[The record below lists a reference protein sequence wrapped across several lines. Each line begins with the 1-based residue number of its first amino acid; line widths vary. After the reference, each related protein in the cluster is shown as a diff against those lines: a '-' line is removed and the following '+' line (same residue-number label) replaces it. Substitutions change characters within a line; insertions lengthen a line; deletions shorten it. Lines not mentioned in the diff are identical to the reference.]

1 MIKFLVTILLAAL
14 SAFVLTASAAKPP
27 TDELEVRSGDTVVRI
42 SSKPCTSKIVIEML
56 KPEVVKQF
64 RQAEL
69 RNVGKPTKGCWTM
82 DSTGVFIILE
92 NGDQGYIP
100 PESFKPVQT
109 I

>member
-1 MIKFLVTILLAAL
+1 MFKYLIASLLAILACV
-14 SAFVLTASAAKPP
+14 AIAAKPP
-27 TDELEVRSGDTVVRI
+27 TEELEVRSGDTVIRI

-69 RNVGKPTKGCWTM
+69 RNAGKPTKVCWTM
-82 DSTGVFIILE
+82 DSTGVYVILE

-100 PESFKPVQT
+100 PEAFKPVQT